1 MTLTELLEQYKG
13 QFSAGH
19 VSQLEAMEN
28 ALLHFDAFTAQDA
41 LELGTEIVRQSRQY
55 GEDIAVRILRCKDD
69 LPIFQYVGDTRAAR
83 NLNFA
88 MAKAG
93 TVKKTGHCSL
103 WALAQQEAAGGLT
116 ALFEESSGCLPVGGA
131 FPIFVGGELAA
142 IAATSGLHHG
152 HDHEAVAKALC
163 AVQAKP
169 LPPYDGPLI

>member
-13 QFSAGH
+13 KFSAEH

-28 ALLHFDAFTAQDA
+28 TLLHFDTFTAQDA

-88 MAKAG
+88 MAKAD

-103 WALAQQEAAGGLT
+103 WALAQQEAVGGLA

-131 FPIFVGGELAA
+131 FPIFVGRDLEA
-142 IAATSGLHHG
+142 IITTSGLHHG
-152 HDHEAVAKALC
+152 HDHETVVKALC
-163 AVQAKP
+163 AMQQKP

>member
-1 MTLTELLEQYKG
+1 MTLAELLGQYKG
-13 QFSAGH
+13 QFSVDH

-28 ALLHFDAFTAQDA
+28 ALLHFNTFTAQDA

-88 MAKAG
+88 MAKAE
-93 TVKKTGHCSL
+93 TVRKTDHCSL

-116 ALFEESSGCLPVGGA
+116 ALFEETSGCLPVGGA
-131 FPIFVGGELAA
+131 FPIFVGSELTA
-142 IAATSGLHHG
+142 IVTTSGLHHG
-152 HDHEAVAKALC
+152 HDHEAVVKALC
-163 AVQAKP
+163 AMQSKP
-169 LPPYDGPLI
+169 LPLYEGPLI